1 VISDQT
7 NRRVLDVL
15 ESREKATVG
24 KYVRDG
30 QQHGRFAPVREVTTD
45 MGDA

>member
-1 VISDQT
+1 MISDHT

-24 KYVRDG
+24 KYFRDG
-30 QQHGRFAPVREVTTD
+30 QQNGLFAPVRAVTTD